1 MLKRAG
7 LVAVVVAALV
17 PISLVSLRGQ
27 IASDLVVHEW
37 GTFTSVAGAD
47 GQAVPWHP
55 LAGSSDLP
63 CFVGLLNPQ
72 SIKIE
77 GNFLPSLR
85 GRVRMETPVL
95 YFYTP
100 RETTVDVSV
109 KFPRGLITEWY
120 PTAVVTPNA
129 PLNFSVPG
137 GIEWSSVHVRP
148 GARPDF
154 PTEPGL
160 SHYYAARATDAAPVG
175 VNGQLEK
182 FLFYRGLA
190 DFAPAVRAHETE
202 DSVRIENTGTAAI
215 PHVMLFESDGK
226 HFGYRLSHALA
237 HDVTLARPELTSDL
251 ASLRRDLAAMLV
263 DQGLFPKEADAMLET
278 WRDSWFEPG
287 LRVLY
292 VLPRATVDA
301 TLPLA
306 ITPAPQSIA
315 RVFVGRM
322 EILSDAM
329 QSEISRAVDRNDRLT
344 LARYGRFLE
353 PAMDQIR
360 NRATGDERQ
369 KIDAAF
375 TAVSKILSSSETTCQ
390 TGRAR

>member
-7 LVAVVVAALV
+7 LVIAVLV
-17 PISLVSLRGQ
+17 PISFVALRGQ
-27 IASDLVVHEW
+27 TASDLVVHEW
-37 GTFTSVAGAD
+37 GTFTSVAGPD

-55 LAGSSDLP
+55 LSGSSDLP
-63 CFVGLLNPQ
+63 CFVTLLNPQ

-100 RETTVDVSV
+100 REMTVNVGV
-109 KFPRGLITEWY
+109 QFPHGLITEWY
-120 PTAVVTPNA
+120 PRAVVTPTA
-129 PLNFSVPG
+129 PLNFSIPG

-148 GARPDF
+148 DARPDF

-160 SHYYAARATDAAPVG
+160 SHYYAARATDAAPVET
-175 VNGQLEK
+175 NGQTEK

-190 DFAPAVRAHETE
+190 DFAPALRAFEIE
-202 DSVRIENTGTAAI
+202 DVGVRIENAGSAAI
-215 PHVMLFESDGK
+215 PRLMLFESDGTR
-226 HFGYRLSHALA
+226 FGYRVSHAVA

-263 DQGLFPKEADAMLET
+263 NQGLFPKEAEAMLET

-292 VLPRATVDA
+292 VLPRASVDA
-301 TLPLA
+301 ILPLVV
-306 ITPAPQSIA
+306 TPAPQSTA

-322 EILSDAM
+322 EVLSDATL
-329 QSEISRAVDRNDRLT
+329 SEISRAVDRRDQIT

-353 PAMDQIR
+353 PAMDQIWNHAR
-360 NRATGDERQ
+360 TDAERQ
-369 KIDAAF
+369 KIDTAFAA
-375 TAVSKILSSSETTCQ
+375 ASKTLSSSETSCQ
-390 TGRAR
+390 TRGR